1 MLFLFFSVDDVPF
14 HFPLENP
21 HKHSNTRSCVRESR
35 EKHGPLSVC
44 LCVCVCRV
52 REEENFTFH
61 WRSRPCWCGA
71 AHRSWGA
78 VCTTSA
84 PLEVDDDDG
93 RWWWQ
98 SYDIDWVGWNR
109 ENSIFPAALPATVDP
124 GAVFCFH
131 YSTLY
136 GYNFYNFGFS
146 TAAGGRHICNI
157 CRSSLQLFFL
167 FLIFVCNFSLS

>member
-1 MLFLFFSVDDVPF
+1 MFFPKLCTKTLPAYPELALFRMNNSQSFSTHTLGCCFCSSALTTFLFTFLWKT
-14 HFPLENP
+14 HT
-21 HKHSNTRSCVRESR
+21 NTLSHARVFV
-35 EKHGPLSVC
+35 KVVKNTAPLSVC
-44 LCVCVCRV
+44 LCVCVHCV

-109 ENSIFPAALPATVDP
+109 ENSIFPAAGDCEP
-124 GAVFCFH
+124 GCGV
-131 YSTLY
+131 
-136 GYNFYNFGFS
+136 
-146 TAAGGRHICNI
+146 
-157 CRSSLQLFFL
+157 LFPL
-167 FLIFVCNFSLS
+167 